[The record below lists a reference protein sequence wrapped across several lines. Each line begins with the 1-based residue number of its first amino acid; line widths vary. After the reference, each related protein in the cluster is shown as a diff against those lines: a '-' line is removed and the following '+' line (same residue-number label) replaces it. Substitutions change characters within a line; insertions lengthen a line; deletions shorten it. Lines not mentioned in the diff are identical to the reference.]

1 MIPKQDRVRP
11 RTAED
16 LERKYKLG
24 VEFTPAA
31 TSGVKIGT
39 ITIGGVSQDLYAPL
53 TATNERGEQYFKVGD
68 TVLTETALKA
78 LLALLQ

>member
-24 VEFTPAA
+24 VSFTPAA
-31 TSGVKIGT
+31 TKGVKIGT
-39 ITIGGVSQDLYAPL
+39 ITIGGVPQDLYAPI
-53 TATNERGEQYFKVGD
+53 TVMDESGEESLKVGD
-68 TVLTETALKA
+68 TILTETAIKR